1 MEGVDEHIMVFI
13 RVCAKDE
20 NGKMEIIKWMTR
32 QIMINGHISLMDL
45 LDKHANEV
53 TLDDNDWFGYHE
65 VGWNVVDLDILFKA
79 LYEKDLRIPNPKL
92 RFEPHYT

>member
-1 MEGVDEHIMVFI
+1 MVFI

-20 NGKMEIIKWMTR
+20 NSKMEILKWMIR
-32 QIMINGHISLMDL
+32 RIMNNGHISLMDL
-45 LDKHANEV
+45 LDQHMGEV
-53 TLDDNDWFGYHE
+53 TLEDNDCFGYNE
-65 VGWNVVDLDILFKA
+65 VGWNILDLDILLKA